1 METKIMRVVKQG
13 ETFLVDSQKSEG
25 GKLAKCNIVLQ
36 EFGGKYENQ
45 FAAAMLGNNAQIKLY
60 ADELVI
66 VKLRFQTH
74 EYQGQ
79 VFQDI
84 LVQDIRKV
92 KELFN
97 RKYIENVWNITERK
111 KPRGAGLHPRAF
123 PPSYPE

>member
-1 METKIMRVVKQG
+1 MDTMIMKVVAQG
-13 ETFLVDSQKSEG
+13 ETILVDSPKSEG

-45 FAAAMLGNNAQIKLY
+45 FVAAMLGNNAQIKLY
-60 ADELVI
+60 ANELVV

-84 LVQDIRKV
+84 LVHDIQK
-92 KELFN
+92 
-97 RKYIENVWNITERK
+97 I
-111 KPRGAGLHPRAF
+111 
-123 PPSYPE
+123 

>member
-1 METKIMRVVKQG
+1 MEPMIMRVVAQG
-13 ETFLVDSQKSEG
+13 ETFLIDSPKSEG

-45 FAAAMLGNNAQIKLY
+45 FAAVMLGGTAQFRFY
-60 ADELVI
+60 ANDLVA

-84 LVQDIRKV
+84 LVQDIRK
-92 KELFN
+92 LQN
-97 RKYIENVWNITERK
+97 N
-111 KPRGAGLHPRAF
+111 
-123 PPSYPE
+123 